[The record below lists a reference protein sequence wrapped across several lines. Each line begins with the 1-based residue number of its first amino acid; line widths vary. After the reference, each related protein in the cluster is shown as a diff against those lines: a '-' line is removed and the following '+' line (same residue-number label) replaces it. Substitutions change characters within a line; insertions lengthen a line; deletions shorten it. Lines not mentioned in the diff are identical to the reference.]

1 MNTNNI
7 TYPMAQYKYKCF
19 MYDVYNMSDVE
30 YPVRD
35 NSFIEDGHWILKSYN
50 NQILAIVTAEGKVQ
64 VM

>member
-1 MNTNNI
+1 
-7 TYPMAQYKYKCF
+7 